1 MYIHKVIPLVYL
13 PRSQSQILSYYSSQ
27 EIPWGAL
34 VSIPLAKK
42 TASGIVIASKPVESK
57 ISIKKADF
65 ALKSLKSL
73 INKGPVLT
81 SNQFNLVEWLAEYYY
96 SPLSALLK
104 LALPNADFLK
114 KTAPLNHPS
123 LNVKK
128 TNRENI
134 YVFGDDF
141 NFLKK
146 KIKETLRGGRQ
157 VFMLFPNQIK
167 LEIYKQELAEFCE
180 DIIVFNKQ
188 KSRKAL
194 EGLYEEINR
203 GRKKIIMGLR
213 SSIFA
218 PFSNLGSIIVIE
230 EENPSHETWETKIH
244 FSSRQASFKLAEL
257 FFGQL
262 IFISQNSS
270 VESWPLIQKGWFK
283 TYDKLP
289 ELSRSKIA
297 VTDLR
302 KIASESIIAPVV
314 LEEIKK
320 IINQKGR
327 VLVVVNRRGLAPA
340 LICEDC
346 GYVLKCPNCEAA
358 MVYHF
363 IPPIVELRCHHCGF
377 KTAPLDICPNCQ
389 SHLIKFLGVA
399 TQKTVNFLQK
409 QFPAAVTQ
417 KFDSDSLKNVKEEKE
432 LFGQFEN
439 GKTQILV
446 ATELFFKFLD
456 RLANELDLSILASAE
471 QILFFP
477 DFRSEERLRRIIQKL
492 SSASKKVIIQT
503 FNPKKEF
510 FQNINNLD
518 KFYTNELELRSR
530 LFYPPYSE
538 IIKITIANRDPQ
550 QLNRLSQHLYQN
562 LGQQAAKL
570 LDPQDYKILA
580 PAPAFI
586 PKIKNQYLKEIFLKI
601 KRSPDDLTSLDLI
614 KKRNKILQ
622 FLPNDVLIKINPV
635 SLL

>member
-13 PRSQSQILSYYSSQ
+13 PRSQSQILSYFSSR
-27 EIPWGAL
+27 ELPWGAL

-42 TASGIVIASKPVESK
+42 TASGIVISSKPIESK

-65 ALKSLKSL
+65 ALKSLKDV

-81 SNQFNLVEWLAEYYY
+81 PNQFSLVEWLAEYYY

-104 LALPNADFLK
+104 LALPNVAFLK
-114 KTAPLNHPS
+114 KTASLNHPL
-123 LNVKK
+123 LNAKE

-134 YVFGDDF
+134 YVFHDDF

-146 KIKETLRGGRQ
+146 KIKEILQDGRQ

-167 LEIYKQELAEFCE
+167 LETYKQQLSEFSE
-180 DIIVFNKQ
+180 DTIVFNKQ
-188 KSRKAL
+188 KSIKAL
-194 EGLYEEINR
+194 D
-203 GRKKIIMGLR
+203 RKKIIMGLR

-218 PFSNLGSIIVIE
+218 PFSNLGLIVVVD

-257 FFGQL
+257 FFSQL
-262 IFISQNSS
+262 IFVSQNPS

-283 TYDKLP
+283 SYDKLP
-289 ELSRSKIA
+289 ELPHFKIA

-302 KIASESIIAPVV
+302 KTASETIIAPAV
-314 LEEIKK
+314 LEDLKK

-346 GYVLKCPNCEAA
+346 GYVLRCPNCEAA

-363 IPPIVELRCHHCGF
+363 IPPIIELRCHHCGF
-377 KTAPLDICPNCQ
+377 KTAPADVCPNCQ

-409 QFPAAVTQ
+409 QFPAVVTQ
-417 KFDSDSLKNVKEEKE
+417 KFDSDNLKNIKEEKE

-456 RLANELDLSILASAE
+456 RLTSEVDLSILASAE
-471 QILFFP
+471 QILVFP
-477 DFRSEERLRRIIQKL
+477 DFRSEERLKRIIQKL
-492 SSASKKVIIQT
+492 SSVSKKVAVQT
-503 FNPKKEF
+503 FNPEKKF

-518 KFYTNELELRSR
+518 KFYANELELRSR

-538 IIKITIANRDPQ
+538 IIKITVSSRNPQ
-550 QLNRLSQHLYQN
+550 QLNRLSQHSYQYLN
-562 LGQQAAKL
+562 QQAAKL
-570 LDPQDYKILA
+570 LNPQDYKILA

-586 PKIKNQYLKEIFLKI
+586 PKIKNQYLREIFLRI
-601 KRSPDDLTSLDLI
+601 KREPNELTSSDLI

-622 FLPNDVLIKINPV
+622 FLPDDVLIKINPV
-635 SLL
+635 NLL